1 MKVLHLPFT
10 YYPDPVGGT
19 EVYVSALVASLTKHG
34 IESVVAAPSADAASS
49 RYEHDGTLVFRYPNE
64 PNGGIEAAYGRPD
77 PVAAQAIA
85 EVIDESEPQVVHMHG
100 LTSALSVEA
109 LRAARRRGIATVFTY
124 HTPAVSCIRGT
135 LLRYGTELC
144 DGALIGSRCA
154 ACMLDRS
161 GVPPLARD
169 ILARTPERLH
179 SFARRV
185 LPVRHID
192 TALRMRALTEMRHDL
207 VRDTLGQ
214 ADAVVAVCQW
224 VRDVLLRIGAEPR
237 RIVLSRQGTT
247 LTTTQPRV
255 ARKATLPLKLAF
267 VGRFDATKG
276 LHIVLDAIARMP
288 GVPVALDVYGVVQGE
303 AAERY
308 LEEARERVK
317 GDARVRFRRP
327 LDQRDVIPTLS
338 RYDATLVPSQWLET
352 GPLVVLES
360 FGAGTPVIGSQLG
373 GIEELVRSGWDGI
386 LVKHDDVS
394 AWVDLLSRLVRSP
407 SVLDELRANVAP
419 PRTMDHVAIDMAA
432 LYESLAELPMATTGK
447 GTQ

>member
-1 MKVLHLPFT
+1 
-10 YYPDPVGGT
+10 
-19 EVYVSALVASLTKHG
+19 
-34 IESVVAAPSADAASS
+34 
-49 RYEHDGTLVFRYPNE
+49 
-64 PNGGIEAAYGRPD
+64 
-77 PVAAQAIA
+77 
-85 EVIDESEPQVVHMHG
+85 
-100 LTSALSVEA
+100 
-109 LRAARRRGIATVFTY
+109 
-124 HTPAVSCIRGT
+124 
-135 LLRYGTELC
+135 
-144 DGALIGSRCA
+144 
-154 ACMLDRS
+154 
-161 GVPPLARD
+161 
-169 ILARTPERLH
+169 
-179 SFARRV
+179 
-185 LPVRHID
+185 
-192 TALRMRALTEMRHDL
+192 
-207 VRDTLGQ
+207 
-214 ADAVVAVCQW
+214 
-224 VRDVLLRIGAEPR
+224 
-237 RIVLSRQGTT
+237 
-247 LTTTQPRV
+247 
-255 ARKATLPLKLAF
+255 
-267 VGRFDATKG
+267 
-276 LHIVLDAIARMP
+276 
-288 GVPVALDVYGVVQGE
+288 LDVYGVVQGE

-419 PRTMDHVAIDMAA
+419 PRTMDDVAIDMAA